1 MVKVL
6 ECVGEHY
13 EAQDAQRARVYKW
26 CPATVSLQ
34 CECGER
40 LPLTSSRT
48 TCFRCGADHVDVIKE
63 VLGIGMEEDVG
74 HSPWGHSPWGHSPW
88 RSLRAYFSRS
98 QGCLFLFVSEA
109 ASPSLASVYA

>member
-1 MVKVL
+1 VVRVL

-40 LPLTSSRT
+40 PTLTLSTT
-48 TCFRCGADHVDVIKE
+48 TCFKCGADHTDVIAE
-63 VLGIGMEEDVG
+63 VLETRMEEDEG
-74 HSPWGHSPWGHSPW
+74 HHPWHTL
-88 RSLRAYFSRS
+88 RSYFTPP
-98 QGCLFLFVSEA
+98 Q
-109 ASPSLASVYA
+109 